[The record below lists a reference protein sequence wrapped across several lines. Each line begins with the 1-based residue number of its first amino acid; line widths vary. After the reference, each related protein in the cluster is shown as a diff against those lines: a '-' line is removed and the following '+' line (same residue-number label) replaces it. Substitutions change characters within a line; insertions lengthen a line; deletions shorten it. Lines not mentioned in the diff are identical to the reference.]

1 MPLPF
6 SLTSGQALFLD
17 FDGTLVD
24 LAASPDAIRVEPTL
38 TASLRRL
45 QERLGGALALI
56 SGRSIA
62 DLDRWLHP
70 LVLPAAGVHGAER
83 RSAGGAV
90 KPLNV
95 PSLEAVAACAQ
106 RLAQAHPGVRVE
118 RKGAAVALHY
128 REAPG
133 AEAACVEAFGAAVAA
148 APGLRLLHGKMVLEA
163 LPLGVS
169 KGHAVEAFLAEP
181 PFEGRQ
187 PVFIGDDV
195 TDEAGFDA
203 VQRRGGLAV
212 KVGPGETMATERL
225 AGAAEVR
232 QWLAAQAMQDPRKE
246 PHAARA

>member
-1 MPLPF
+1 MPLTSP
-6 SLTSGQALFLD
+6 LTSGQALFLD

-24 LAASPDAIRVEPTL
+24 LAPRPDAIVVEPAL

-45 QERLGGALALI
+45 HERLGGALALI
-56 SGRSIA
+56 SGRSID
-62 DLDRWLHP
+62 DLDRWLQP

-83 RSAGGAV
+83 RGAGGVVTTAA
-90 KPLNV
+90 L
-95 PSLEAVAACAQ
+95 PSLESVAACAR
-106 RLAQAHPGVRVE
+106 RLAQAHAGVRVE
-118 RKGAAVALHY
+118 RKAAAVALHY

-133 AEAACVEAFGAAVAA
+133 AEAACVEAFSAAVAE

-181 PFEGRQ
+181 PFLGRQ

-195 TDEAGFDA
+195 TDEAGFDV
-203 VQRRGGLAV
+203 VQRRGGIAV
-212 KVGPGETMATERL
+212 KVGPGPTIATERL

-232 QWLAAQAMQDPRKE
+232 QWLAAQAMKDPRKE